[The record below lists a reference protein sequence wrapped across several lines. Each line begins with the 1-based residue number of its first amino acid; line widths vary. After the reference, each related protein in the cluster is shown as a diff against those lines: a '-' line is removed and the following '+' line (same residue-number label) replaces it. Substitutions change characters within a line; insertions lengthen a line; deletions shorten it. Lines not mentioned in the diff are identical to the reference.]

1 MMGRAKR
8 LADEDRLRQGGSV
21 SRRRHSFP
29 APSASPTLAGFLS
42 LHRAVGNR
50 AMSSL
55 LDSAGSS
62 STNDRVRVSNHHGG
76 AGMIASCTKKV
87 EEDEEGGIK
96 SALQKKQ
103 PPGGDKPPSSGPST
117 GPSSGPATAP
127 AKAKKAGVESF
138 KVEWKEHPEAGPTK
152 PWFRIIFKAKFKKD
166 ADHDPALAEFRQR
179 AGSKW
184 EITDG
189 KHKGAKK
196 ETPLRDDGY
205 TRADDIEGNK
215 LDDVDFVSNDNPGL
229 EITKDDVLNYSF
241 TAEQTIIDTSQG
253 NKEIAKRGPHTVTIK
268 GKDPRT
274 VERIPKTFS

>member
-1 MMGRAKR
+1 
-8 LADEDRLRQGGSV
+8 
-21 SRRRHSFP
+21 
-29 APSASPTLAGFLS
+29 
-42 LHRAVGNR
+42 
-50 AMSSL
+50 MSSL

-62 STNDRVRVSNHHGG
+62 STNDRVRASNHHGG
-76 AGMIASCTKKV
+76 AGMIASRTKKV

-103 PPGGDKPPSSGPST
+103 PPGGGKPPA
-117 GPSSGPATAP
+117 SGPATAP

-196 ETPLRDDGY
+196 ETLMRDDGY
-205 TRADDIEGNK
+205 TRADDIQGNK

-229 EITKDDVLNYSF
+229 DITKDDVLNYSF

-253 NKEIAKRGPHTVTIK
+253 NKVIATRGPHTVTIK

-274 VERIPKTFS
+274 VEGIPKTFS

>member
-1 MMGRAKR
+1 MTGRAKR
-8 LADEDRLRQGGSV
+8 FADEDKSWQGGSV
-21 SRRRHSFP
+21 SRRRHGFP
-29 APSASPTLAGFLS
+29 APSASPTLVGFLS

-62 STNDRVRVSNHHGG
+62 STNEQVRTSNHPGG
-76 AGMIASCTKKV
+76 AGMIAPRTKKV
-87 EEDEEGGIK
+87 EEDEEGGVK

-103 PPGGDKPPSSGPST
+103 PTGGGGKP
-117 GPSSGPATAP
+117 PSSGPATAP

-138 KVEWKEHPEAGPTK
+138 KVEWKEHPDAGPTK

-166 ADHDPALAEFRQR
+166 ADHDPALAEFRQK

-184 EITDG
+184 EITEG

-196 ETPLRDDGY
+196 ETPMRDDGY
-205 TRADDIEGNK
+205 TRADDIQGNK

-274 VERIPKTFS
+274 VEGIPKTFS